1 MNNLNTTVTSAFLS
15 GLEANKSVIKE
26 INPLLIFR
34 RVLGVSES
42 PTARD
47 IVAALQTASSKVGK
61 LQEMQKNFSS
71 PGHIG
76 EIISFDIGP
85 VNVPSWMRFTV
96 LREPLD
102 ADDGQTAINF
112 AVIVTDKKEGKRY
125 NRVIGAMSRE
135 TNKAG
140 EKQTIFRLIKDI
152 CNVEDI
158 EAEVTEQDGVVIPEG
173 AKVQFRKRRGHD
185 DEIIIDSADDDNE
198 LFRFADPDVG
208 NIDCSLK
215 YTAKNDIMRSVFKGS
230 VSEIMENFEP
240 IKTKTPEAAPPP
252 PENPVE
258 EQPKEEPP
266 KEEPPAEP
274 IVIHKGELVKFEET
288 SDKVYKAK
296 ADLTQSQVNDIVENN
311 KISEFFDEQL
321 PPPPPEVP
329 APAEDPTLISDEDKK
344 KEAPDLPAVSASAP
358 VGDAPIEVPGES
370 QEVAEPVAPTSQ
382 EMVGYDSPAEE
393 QPKEDPDADDQQ
405 EEQSAE
411 EAAPAE
417 EPNSETTTKENEQP
431 MSDEIVYHAGDIT
444 TFFGDARTWRIKQD
458 VTKSMLQ
465 AAKGNM
471 SAFAEVC
478 DEEQPKDEHASEA
491 PAAEETAQPSEE
503 PAPVGDVPE
512 PRKLLSEEH
521 SRGEFLRMLFGT
533 ANPNIMH
540 LFSVL
545 KAEANNSTFQATG
558 TWPIEQ
564 MIAYPT
570 YSFSIIKMKN
580 GRFYRVFV
588 AHTDKENLNHSTWLE
603 TKDVKDRWFELCD
616 IQDREVGRILDMR
629 ERR

>member
-85 VNVPSWMRFTV
+85 ANVPSWMRFTV

-125 NRVIGAMSRE
+125 NRIIGAMSRE

-152 CNVEDI
+152 CNVEEID
-158 EAEVTEQDGVVIPEG
+158 AEVTEQDGVVIPEG

-252 PENPVE
+252 PEKPVE
-258 EQPKEEPP
+258 EPLKEEPP

-288 SDKVYKAK
+288 ASTVYKAK

-321 PPPPPEVP
+321 PPPPPEIP
-329 APAEDPTLISDEDKK
+329 APAEEK

-393 QPKEDPDADDQQ
+393 DPAEEQPKEDPDADEHQ
-405 EEQSAE
+405 EEQPAE

-417 EPNSETTTKENEQP
+417 ESNSETTETKENEQP

-465 AAKGNM
+465 AAKGDM
-471 SAFAEVC
+471 SAYAEVC
-478 DEEQPKDEHASEA
+478 DEEQPKEDPDADA
-491 PAAEETAQPSEE
+491 PGAEEAQPAEE
-503 PAPVGDVPE
+503 PAPVGDMPE
-512 PRKLLSEEH
+512 PRKNVSEEH

-616 IQDREVGRILDMR
+616 IQDREIGRILDMR
-629 ERR
+629 ERH

>member
-15 GLEANKSVIKE
+15 GLEANKSAIKE

-85 VNVPSWMRFTV
+85 ANVPSWMRFTV

-102 ADDGQTAINF
+102 ADGGQTAINF

-125 NRVIGAMSRE
+125 NRIIGAMSRE
-135 TNKAG
+135 TNKTG
-140 EKQTIFRLIKDI
+140 EKQTIFRLIKYI
-152 CNVEDI
+152 CNVEEI
-158 EAEVTEQDGVVIPEG
+158 EADVTEQDGVVIPEG
-173 AKVQFRKRRGHD
+173 AKIQFRKRRGHD

-258 EQPKEEPP
+258 EPPKEEPP
-266 KEEPPAEP
+266 KEEPPSEP

-288 SDKVYKAK
+288 ASTVYKAK

-321 PPPPPEVP
+321 PSPQPEIP
-329 APAEDPTLISDEDKK
+329 SPAEEK
-344 KEAPDLPAVSASAP
+344 KETPDLPAVSASAP

-370 QEVAEPVAPTSQ
+370 QEVSEPVAPTSQ
-382 EMVGYDSPAEE
+382 EMVGYDSPAEAQTQE
-393 QPKEDPDADDQQ
+393 SEAPANDQPEPPAAVDTRAPADAD
-405 EEQSAE
+405 
-411 EAAPAE
+411 PVN
-417 EPNSETTTKENEQP
+417 EPNSETTPEQPKETEQP

-444 TFFGDARTWRIKQD
+444 TFFGDARTWRITQD

-465 AAKGNM
+465 AAKGDM
-471 SAFAEVC
+471 SAYAVVVEPEEPVS
-478 DEEQPKDEHASEA
+478 EPVQEQPHADEQQ
-491 PAAEETAQPSEE
+491 PAEE
-503 PAPVGDVPE
+503 PAPVGDIPE
-512 PRKLLSEEH
+512 PQKKCGEEH

-545 KAEANNSTFQATG
+545 KAEASNSTFQATG

-629 ERR
+629 ERH

>member
-15 GLEANKSVIKE
+15 GLEKQKEVIKE
-26 INPLLIFR
+26 VNPLLIFR
-34 RVLGVSES
+34 RVLGVSEA

-47 IVAALQTASSKVGK
+47 IVAALQNASSRVGK

-71 PGHIG
+71 PSRIG
-76 EIISFDIGP
+76 EIITFDVGP
-85 VNVPSWMRFTV
+85 ANVPSWFKFTV

-102 ADDGQTAINF
+102 ADNGQTAINF
-112 AVIVTDKKEGKRY
+112 AVIVTDKKAGKRW
-125 NRVIGAMSRE
+125 NRVIGAMQRE
-135 TNKAG
+135 TNKNG
-140 EKQTIFRLIKDI
+140 EKQTVFRLIKDI
-152 CNVEDI
+152 CNEEDI
-158 EAEVTEQDGVVIPEG
+158 EKEADVEQDGIVITAG
-173 AKVQFRKRRGHD
+173 TQVTFRKRRGHD
-185 DEIIIDSADDDNE
+185 DEIIIDSAENESE
-198 LFRFADPDVG
+198 LFRFSDPDVG
-208 NIDCSLK
+208 NIDTSVK

-230 VSEIMENFEP
+230 VSEIMENFDA
-240 IKTKTPEAAPPP
+240 IKTKSPEAAPPP
-252 PENPVE
+252 PE
-258 EQPKEEPP
+258 PP
-266 KEEPPAEP
+266 KEEKKEEPAPEP
-274 IVIHKGELVKFEET
+274 VVIHKDELVKFEET

-296 ADLTQSQVNDIVENN
+296 QDLTQTQVNDIVGTG

-321 PPPPPEVP
+321 PEPPTEIP
-329 APAEDPTLISDEDKK
+329 APAEEK
-344 KEAPDLPAVSASAP
+344 KEAPDLPAVSTSAP

-370 QEVAEPVAPTSQ
+370 QEAEEPVAPASQ
-382 EMVGYDSPAEE
+382 EMVGYDAPAEE
-393 QPKEDPDADDQQ
+393 QPSAEPAPEAEPEELKEVDQP
-405 EEQSAE
+405 AE
-411 EAAPAE
+411 EAPAD
-417 EPNSETTTKENEQP
+417 EPKSETTTKENEQP
-431 MSDEIVYHAGDIT
+431 MSDEIVYRAGDIT
-444 TFFGDARTWRIKQD
+444 TFFGDARTWRITKD

-471 SAFAEVC
+471 SEYAVVVEPEVPEVPAPAAVETL
-478 DEEQPKDEHASEA
+478 EEQPHADEQH
-491 PAAEETAQPSEE
+491 PAAEE
-503 PAPVGDVPE
+503 PAPVGDIPE
-512 PRKLLSEEH
+512 PRKKCGEEH

-545 KAEANNSTFQATG
+545 KAEAGNATFQATG

-588 AHTDKENLNHSTWLE
+588 AHTDKENLNNSTWLE

>member
-85 VNVPSWMRFTV
+85 ANVPAWMRFTV

-140 EKQTIFRLIKDI
+140 EKQTIFRLIKNI
-152 CNVEDI
+152 CNVEEID
-158 EAEVTEQDGVVIPEG
+158 AEVTEQDGVVIPEG

-252 PENPVE
+252 PEKPVE
-258 EQPKEEPP
+258 EQTQEEPP
-266 KEEPPAEP
+266 KEEPQAEP

-288 SDKVYKAK
+288 ASTVYKAK

-321 PPPPPEVP
+321 PPPPPEAP
-329 APAEDPTLISDEDKK
+329 APEEK

-358 VGDAPIEVPGES
+358 TGDAPIEVPGES
-370 QEVAEPVAPTSQ
+370 QEVSEPVAPTSQ
-382 EMVGYDSPAEE
+382 EMVGYDSSVEDAPAEE
-393 QPKEDPDADDQQ
+393 QTQEAETPADEQQ
-405 EEQSAE
+405 EEQPAE
-411 EAAPAE
+411 EAVPAE
-417 EPNSETTTKENEQP
+417 EPNSKTTTKENEQP

-478 DEEQPKDEHASEA
+478 DEEHPKDETTAEA
-491 PAAEETAQPSEE
+491 PAAEEVTQPAEE

-512 PRKLLSEEH
+512 PRKNVSEEH

-616 IQDREVGRILDMR
+616 IQDREIGRILDMR
-629 ERR
+629 ERH